1 MHKLVLLITLTIW
14 PINLFAEQP
23 KDWQLGFQ
31 KAASGHMEDLVWFH
45 DYMLLPI
52 ITAITVFVLFLVIYA
67 CIRYRA
73 ARNPV
78 EFAAIR
84 GSYPVSDDSYSGYG
98 GRFIART

>member
-1 MHKLVLLITLTIW
+1 MFKLVLYITLSII
-14 PINLFAEQP
+14 PINLLAEQP

-52 ITAITVFVLFLVIYA
+52 ITAITAFVLFLVIYA

-73 ARNPV
+73 ARNPD
-78 EFAAIR
+78 A
-84 GSYPVSDDSYSGYG
+84 SQTSHNT
-98 GRFIART
+98 FI